1 MLLIKCQKRGLKV
14 PQIIYRR
21 KPGVGDDKHA
31 LSRCSFR
38 MHNNLRKW
46 EKKKPELSRKE
57 RTLLHSTQQIS
68 KFLQGKT
75 SNLKDVNTSLLS
87 PNCYLCSGTSWICV
101 CACIISFSPLMS
113 SLKLCKNFDF
123 SLCTIFMGE
132 DLDIIVK
139 VCDKFVKGR
148 NADIRQW
155 CSTSENLAS
164 SPLLPLHSPLKKACR
179 LTAEKQSSVSL
190 RRTFLVI

>member
-1 MLLIKCQKRGLKV
+1 M
-14 PQIIYRR
+14 R
-21 KPGVGDDKHA
+21 KKI
-31 LSRCSFR
+31 
-38 MHNNLRKW
+38 
-46 EKKKPELSRKE
+46 ELSRKE
-57 RTLLHSTQQIS
+57 RTLLQSTQQIS

-113 SLKLCKNFDF
+113 SLKLGKNFDF
-123 SLCTIFMGE
+123 SLCTIFIGE

-148 NADIRQW
+148 NAGIRPG
-155 CSTSENLAS
+155 CSTSANLAS
-164 SPLLPLHSPLKKACR
+164 SPLPPLQSPLKKICR
-179 LTAEKQSSVSL
+179 LTAEKQSSGS
-190 RRTFLVI
+190 RTRTFPVS